1 MAGKYTVKQ
10 GDYVAKIAKENGFVD
25 YRTIWDHAKNQQLK
39 NKRKNPNVLFPG
51 DELYIPD
58 KGDREESAA
67 TDQRHKY
74 KAKVSK
80 NMLRLVLEDLYG
92 NPIAN
97 AKCDLQVEGKVV
109 EVVSG
114 ADGKIEHEIPLTAQ
128 NAELVVKEE
137 NTALTNV
144 KLSVQIGHLDPVEEE
159 SGQKARLSN
168 LGYYL
173 GRLDVDNPA
182 KFRSAVEEFQC
193 DHDLTVDGD
202 CGPQTQAKL
211 KQVYGC

>member
-97 AKCDLQVEGKVV
+97 AKCDLQVEGKVI

-114 ADGKIEHEIPLTAQ
+114 ADGKIEPGIKPVMLLQFQRERL
-128 NAELVVKEE
+128 
-137 NTALTNV
+137 
-144 KLSVQIGHLDPVEEE
+144 LSVRIGGETIPRALPCLDLRFAVVV
-159 SGQKARLSN
+159 
-168 LGYYL
+168 
-173 GRLDVDNPA
+173 LDVPEMPGA
-182 KFRSAVEEFQC
+182 
-193 DHDLTVDGD
+193 H
-202 CGPQTQAKL
+202 
-211 KQVYGC
+211 